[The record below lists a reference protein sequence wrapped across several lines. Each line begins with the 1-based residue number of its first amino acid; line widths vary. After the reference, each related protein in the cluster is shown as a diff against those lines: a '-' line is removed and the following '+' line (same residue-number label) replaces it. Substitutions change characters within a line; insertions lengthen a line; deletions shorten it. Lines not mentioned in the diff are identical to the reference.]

1 MNPLCNR
8 KPILC
13 RRIAEFAP
21 LSPGKPLSRGKPLCI
36 KLYLTKNFLMDET
49 DMNSVRHLAIIMDG
63 NGRWAEQRGMPR
75 WKGHEMGAQAVRRVS
90 EAACRRGI
98 PILTLF
104 AFSSENWKRPAS
116 EIRAL
121 FNLFHSYLISERK
134 NLVRDGIRISAFGRR
149 DRLPSKVSNAL
160 SAAEI
165 ATRDGSRLHV
175 RIALDY
181 GARYEIIEAIRSLA
195 RDFIEKKME
204 PEHITE
210 DWLTGKL
217 SPEAIPDP
225 DLIIR
230 TAGEQRLSNFL
241 LWQSAYSEL
250 YFCSKLWPDFDES
263 DLEEALA
270 DFHRRN
276 RKFGALA
283 CATGTSG

>member
-1 MNPLCNR
+1 MGEMYMN
-8 KPILC
+8 
-13 RRIAEFAP
+13 
-21 LSPGKPLSRGKPLCI
+21 G
-36 KLYLTKNFLMDET
+36 
-49 DMNSVRHLAIIMDG
+49 VRHLAIIMDG
-63 NGRWAEQRGMPR
+63 NGRWAEQRGIPR
-75 WKGHEMGAQAVRRVS
+75 WKGHEMGAHAVRRVS

-104 AFSSENWKRPAS
+104 AFSSENWKRPAA

-121 FNLFHSYLISERK
+121 FNLFHTYLISERK
-134 NLVRDGIRISAFGRR
+134 NLIRDGIRISAFGRR
-149 DRLPSKVSNAL
+149 DRLPPRVNKAL
-160 SAAEI
+160 SATEF
-165 ATRDGSRLHV
+165 ATRDCSRLHV

-195 RDFIEKKME
+195 QDFIQNKLVLDQ
-204 PEHITE
+204 ITE
-210 DWLTGKL
+210 DRLTEKL

-250 YFCSKLWPDFDES
+250 YFCPKLWPDFDES
-263 DLEEALA
+263 DLEEALEN
-270 DFHRRN
+270 FHRRT

>member
-1 MNPLCNR
+1 
-8 KPILC
+8 
-13 RRIAEFAP
+13 
-21 LSPGKPLSRGKPLCI
+21 
-36 KLYLTKNFLMDET
+36 MDGP

-63 NGRWAEQRGMPR
+63 NGRWAEQRGIPR

-104 AFSSENWKRPAS
+104 AFSSENWRRPAS

-121 FNLFHSYLISERK
+121 FSLFRSYLLSERE
-134 NLVRDGIRISAFGRR
+134 NLIRDGIRISAFGRR
-149 DRLPSKVSNAL
+149 DRLPFGVSEAL
-160 SAAEI
+160 SATEY
-165 ATRDGSRLHV
+165 ATRNGSRLHV

-181 GARYEIIEAIRSLA
+181 GSRYEIIEAIRSLVH
-195 RDFIEKKME
+195 DFGNQEIE
-204 PEHITE
+204 PGQITE

-217 SPEAIPDP
+217 SPEGIADP

-250 YFCSKLWPDFDES
+250 YFCSKLWPDFGES

-270 DFHRRN
+270 DFRRRT